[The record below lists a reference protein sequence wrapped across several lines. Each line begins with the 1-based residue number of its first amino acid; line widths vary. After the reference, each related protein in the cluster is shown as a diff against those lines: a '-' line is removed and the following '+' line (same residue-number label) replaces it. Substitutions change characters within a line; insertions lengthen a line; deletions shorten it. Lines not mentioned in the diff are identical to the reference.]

1 MKWIILCLCILIVA
15 LLAKIIVLKKS
26 VRKIRTDFV
35 VSKKGDSNRIITIDC
50 RDRDILQLVTDMNET
65 LDEIRKYYLLYHEGD
80 AEMKTAI
87 TNISHDL
94 RTPLTA
100 ISGYLELLKPM
111 EKSKEVEQY
120 ISIIEERTTH
130 MKKLTEEMFEY
141 SVIAS
146 AQTEETILEEVDV
159 NRAIEDCVM
168 EYYGA
173 IMERNIDLKVDITE
187 KRIIRR
193 LNKVQIERVFSNL
206 ISNALKYSDG
216 DLSISMNE
224 EGIIVFANKA
234 KSLSKVSVEHLFGRF
249 YTVENAR
256 NSTGLGLSIAKTFV
270 ERMNGT
276 IRAEYE
282 QETLSIILT
291 FS

>member
-291 FS
+291 FY